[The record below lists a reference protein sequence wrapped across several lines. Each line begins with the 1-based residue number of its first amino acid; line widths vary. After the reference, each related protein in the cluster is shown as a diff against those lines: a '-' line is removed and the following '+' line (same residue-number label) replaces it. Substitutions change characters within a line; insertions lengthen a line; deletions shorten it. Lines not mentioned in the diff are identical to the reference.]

1 MEALILLKFLKCIRK
16 KLRQLTVRNQ
26 INRLQK
32 GPCVFPQ
39 VLSYTEGKGR
49 EEKGLAMSWSASGSS
64 FLFSMLKSI
73 AHPATNDKSNHETMQ
88 GAFYWH
94 LRGSKEDVPWH
105 TAQQNLI
112 KLLALDNPAS
122 FPNSQ
127 RRWTSITS
135 CPSWTISV
143 SPNLS

>member
-1 MEALILLKFLKCIRK
+1 MEALILLKFLKYIRK

-26 INRLQK
+26 INHLQK

-88 GAFYWH
+88 GAFY
-94 LRGSKEDVPWH
+94 
-105 TAQQNLI
+105 
-112 KLLALDNPAS
+112 
-122 FPNSQ
+122 
-127 RRWTSITS
+127 
-135 CPSWTISV
+135 
-143 SPNLS
+143 